1 MFTGCEFDILVVFS
15 PKIVVYKILY
25 FLRLMVVLVH
35 EKLVIRRIYL
45 FHDIKL
51 DQYMEF
57 PAISYSRVLNLAEI
71 VK

>member
-1 MFTGCEFDILVVFS
+1 
-15 PKIVVYKILY
+15 
-25 FLRLMVVLVH
+25 MVVLVH